1 MGTSFFF
8 TLSILPKL
16 RWFST
21 ANRQVRI
28 FLFCFIC
35 AVVFNRDHCGESCAP
50 SRNSSPS
57 QKNGQ
62 ELLPYIQ
69 KSRRGYC
76 SCCSWFIAVSAYKEI
91 DWSDTYHNQVNR
103 KGGFDGKN
111 SFYSARKIL
120 FGQQRTAQRTFSKG
134 IWTIYRRWTVQY
146 RSFKILR
153 LIWHPWIWGE
163 NAVCFAWTIVH
174 KKKGANH
181 ESGNLLPP
189 EQRRWI

>member
-1 MGTSFFF
+1 MLDYNTIFFAECQDGNEFLF

-21 ANRQVRI
+21 ANQQVRI

-69 KSRRGYC
+69 KSRRGHLPKMGRVLGGIRLSGVLRSENVLLY
-76 SCCSWFIAVSAYKEI
+76 SSLSASTIFSDGRYKNIQI
-91 DWSDTYHNQVNR
+91 DQLCD
-103 KGGFDGKN
+103 KGMLFCN
-111 SFYSARKIL
+111 SPKISFFL
-120 FGQQRTAQRTFSKG
+120 ITAG
-134 IWTIYRRWTVQY
+134 
-146 RSFKILR
+146 
-153 LIWHPWIWGE
+153 P
-163 NAVCFAWTIVH
+163 
-174 KKKGANH
+174 
-181 ESGNLLPP
+181 
-189 EQRRWI
+189 